1 VRDDGKGRV
10 TLTYSDPAWIAA
22 RHGAKGCDE
31 VVKKMG
37 GALRAFA
44 EAATAP

>member
-1 VRDDGKGRV
+1 M

-22 RHGAKGCDE
+22 RHSAKGCDE
-31 VVKKMG
+31 VVKKMA